1 MKYKHATSILA
12 LVILSGCLV
21 LSAAYIRYVYNEPYN
36 PIADSRADISQAL
49 TELKKDKLL
58 IIILGANWCPQCR
71 NLANE
76 IITTPLKN
84 KIDASFSVV
93 KVDVNGWDRNM
104 DIVEMLGNPIK
115 GGIPTI
121 VVVNKD
127 KKIILTSTG
136 IDLAKARKTAGS
148 YFEYFSFIEE
158 KYIKSDNLFATDNN
172 KILDI

>member
-1 MKYKHATSILA
+1 VKYKNATIIIA
-12 LVILSGCLV
+12 LVIIFGCLV

-36 PIADSRADISQAL
+36 PIANSRAEISQAL
-49 TELKKDKLL
+49 AKLKKDKLL

-71 NLANE
+71 NLASD

-104 DIVEMLGNPIK
+104 DIVEMLDNPIK

-127 KKIILTSTG
+127 KQIILTTTG
-136 IDLAKARKTAGS
+136 IDLAKARKSTGS
-148 YFEYFSFIEE
+148 YLRYFSYIEE
-158 KYIKSDNLFATDNN
+158 KYLKSEKLFTTGKN